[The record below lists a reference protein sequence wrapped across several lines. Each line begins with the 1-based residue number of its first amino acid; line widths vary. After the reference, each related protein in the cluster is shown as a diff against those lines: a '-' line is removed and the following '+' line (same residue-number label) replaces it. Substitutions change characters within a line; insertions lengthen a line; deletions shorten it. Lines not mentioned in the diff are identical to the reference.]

1 MGRAPL
7 FSDTQI
13 LDATTAHVATH
24 GPKASVSGVAKMIG
38 APSGSIYYRFANRDA
53 LVATAWL
60 RAVSEFQ
67 RGFLAALDDPDVDAA
82 AVAAATHVPR
92 WCGQALDQA
101 ILLHRYRLEDLVEA
115 WPEALVPERAT
126 VNQDLY
132 AALRRHAL
140 ARYGSPAGD
149 ALDLTRFA
157 LVDVPGAAVRRFL
170 DRRHAP
176 PPWSIDAVG
185 VAALA
190 ILESAR

>member
-24 GPKASVSGVAKMIG
+24 GPKASVSGVARMIG

-132 AALRRHAL
+132 AALRRHAR

>member
-1 MGRAPL
+1 MGRTPL

-13 LDATTAHVATH
+13 LDATTAHVAAH
-24 GPKASVSGVAKMIG
+24 GPRASVSGVAKMIG

-60 RAVSEFQ
+60 RALREFQ
-67 RGFLAALDDPDVDAA
+67 RGFLAALDNPDVDGA

-132 AALRRHAL
+132 AALRRHAR
-140 ARYGSPAGD
+140 ARYGSSAGS
-149 ALDLTRFA
+149 ALDRTRFA

-190 ILESAR
+190 ILASSR

>member
-132 AALRRHAL
+132 AALRRHAR